1 MQPAKRSCAGT
12 SWHSSKNC
20 HHAWWASRRAPH
32 RTIGP
37 ASCKGIRCLMPPAH
51 VKPYVKRQKN
61 DTADAE
67 AILRSGHEAKHAVRA
82 DQNGRATELTDASS
96 CAPSLDSPTDCGHQ
110 PDPH

>member
-1 MQPAKRSCAGT
+1 MR
-12 SWHSSKNC
+12 
-20 HHAWWASRRAPH
+20 
-32 RTIGP
+32 
-37 ASCKGIRCLMPPAH
+37 LMPPAH

-110 PDPH
+110 LDPRVSCQVFGGVRKPCNRSA